1 VIMKRRGRPVL
12 GAFGGLLMG
21 VGAAVLLQ
29 QFGISSLDAIT
40 LYGLPV
46 AGLVIGVA
54 LALWAPFGAKS

>member
-1 VIMKRRGRPVL
+1 MKRRGRPVL

-21 VGAAVLLQ
+21 LGAAVLLQ

-46 AGLVIGVA
+46 AGLAIGVA
-54 LALWAPFGAKS
+54 LALWAPFGGKS

>member
-1 VIMKRRGRPVL
+1 MKRRGRPVL

>member
-1 VIMKRRGRPVL
+1 MIMKRRGRPVL